1 MEVKLIKAVTW
12 GWNSQRG
19 DYQKKSAEESLN
31 LLMDRINL
39 SHIIIAFGAVQDT
52 AFSTNISFQGKH
64 TPSIEEIRYIIR
76 KIHARGK
83 KVILK
88 PVVNCLDG
96 TWRAHINFFDVD
108 VPCEPK
114 WSDWFESYNKYIL
127 EFARLAQEE
136 GCDIFVIGCEMVQT
150 DKRENEWRNL
160 ISLVREVYKGKISYN
175 CDKYQEGNVKW
186 WDAVDIISSSGYYP
200 LGTWEENL
208 ERIRKSIVSYEK
220 PFMFME
226 VGCPSKKGN
235 GFLPNKWD
243 MENIPDMNEQEKFY
257 IEMFEESRKRSF
269 IKGFGLWDWDVKLY
283 KEKYAKKDCGY
294 NFYRK
299 PAEKI
304 INEYFNKE

>member
-1 MEVKLIKAVTW
+1 MIKAVTW

-19 DYQKKSAEESLN
+19 DYQTKSAEESLD

-39 SHIIIAFGAVQDT
+39 SHVIIAFGAVQDT
-52 AFSTNISFQGKH
+52 AFSTNINFQGKH

-96 TWRAHINFFDVD
+96 TWRAHINFFDLD

-114 WSDWFESYNKYIL
+114 WSEWFESYNKYIL

-150 DKRENEWRNL
+150 DRREKEWRNL

-208 ERIRKSIVSYEK
+208 ERIRKAIISFEK
-220 PFMFME
+220 DFIFME
-226 VGCPSKKGN
+226 VGCPSKEAN
-235 GFLPNKWD
+235 GLLPNKWD
-243 MENIPDMNEQEKFY
+243 MENIPNMEEQEKFY
-257 IEMFEESRKRSF
+257 VEMFEESRKRSF
-269 IKGFGLWDWDVKLY
+269 VKGFGLWDWDVKLY
-283 KEKYAKKDCGY
+283 KEKNAKKDCGY
-294 NFYRK
+294 NFYGK

-304 INEYFNKE
+304 VNEYFSKE